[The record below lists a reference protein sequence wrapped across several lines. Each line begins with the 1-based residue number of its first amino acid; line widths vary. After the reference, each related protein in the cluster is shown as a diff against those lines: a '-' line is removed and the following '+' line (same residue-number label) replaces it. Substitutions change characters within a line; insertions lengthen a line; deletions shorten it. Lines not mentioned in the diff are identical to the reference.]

1 MSELSIWIEGYDRP
15 IGELQSI
22 GPLRRLA
29 FTYAP
34 EWVTHPLGHAI
45 SLSLPLSLEPHG
57 DTAARAYFNNLLQEN
72 DQLRQVLRREGLERD
87 DIVGLLTHIGAD
99 CPGAISCL
107 PIGAPPV
114 KQPGNLNTDY
124 DILDEQSLQDIVSRL
139 AAGKSLPPGLRDPSP
154 LAGYRRK
161 ISLARMMDG
170 QFALPKENLGV
181 PTTHILKIPDPDHRN
196 EAPQEAAAAL
206 LARAC
211 GFAAAMSYA
220 DHVGEQEV
228 IVIERFDRSISKDG
242 RVRRIHQEDF
252 AQAIGL
258 PDDLKYERRA
268 TGDFRFDA
276 AAIAGIL
283 NQLGAPAAAQATFLD
298 ITLFNLMI
306 GNTDNHAKNHAL
318 LYAPNGQPQLAPLY
332 DMVPIPLGGGYT
344 DEFAFN
350 IGTAKRATELTRAD
364 LVMFCVSL
372 GYAPRRADD
381 VVTAS
386 ANKLGARLEAA
397 AASLPPA
404 MRLFDMLIGRELNRL
419 NKLLD
424 LGLRLRERDYLPEA
438 EERGGWATS

>member
-1 MSELSIWIEGYDRP
+1 MSELAVWIEGYERP
-15 IGELQSI
+15 IGKLQSTLL
-22 GPLRRLA
+22 GRLGFA
-29 FTYAP
+29 YTP
-34 EWVTHPLGHAI
+34 EWAAYSNSHAI
-45 SLSLPLSLEPHG
+45 SLSLPLAQETHSDPV
-57 DTAARAYFNNLLQEN
+57 TRAFFNNLLHEN

-220 DHVGEQEV
+220 DRVGEQEI

-242 RVRRIHQEDF
+242 SVRRIHQEDF

-283 NQLGAPAAAQATFLD
+283 NQLGAPAAGRAAFLD

-350 IGTAKRATELTRAD
+350 IGNAKRATELTQED
-364 LVMFCVSL
+364 LVTFCAAI
-372 GYAPRRADD
+372 GYPARRAGT
-381 VVTAS
+381 VLKA
-386 ANKLGARLEAA
+386 AAIKLGTRLEVAS
-397 AASLPPA
+397 ASLPAA

-419 NKLLD
+419 NRILD
-424 LGLRLRERDYLPEA
+424 LGLNIRERDYLPEA
-438 EERGGWATS
+438 DERGGWALS